1 MKKLTVPLLVT
12 MALVSVSCSDDV
24 ESKGPY
30 EGSATHLV
38 EVISPDFYQ
47 APDTTVLILN
57 ASKVSC
63 DSAETVE
70 KVPCS
75 STPVERHSSYQLSF
89 SDGTTNLLIAT
100 RLGQYDYTV
109 DKKVR
114 TWGYHPGEYMLNTAG
129 YEKCA
134 KFANVYKAIIKKDNL
149 AFNNQ
154 IYFIRK
160 NGDKDEVAFVTDA
173 GFTHIEIYNIKET
186 GNINLGVSNDEF
198 KVYGCTVTTRKEGK
212 HHWIIP
218 CGEEEY
224 RFNGKTYDFEQT
236 KPEYTY
242 LCKLRPAD

>member
-12 MALVSVSCSDDV
+12 MALVSMSCSDDV

-75 STPVERHSSYQLSF
+75 STPIERYSAYQLSF

-100 RLGQYDYTV
+100 RLGQYDYTA

-114 TWGYHPGEYMLNTAG
+114 TWVYHHGEYMLNTAG